1 MNNRLRVL
9 VVEDSEDD
17 ALLLM
22 RQLRLG
28 GYEPESS
35 RVESAE
41 EMAAALER
49 QAWDLVI
56 VDYAMPRFGALAALD
71 LLKEKGLDVPRIVV
85 SGTIGEETAVETMKR
100 GAHDYIM
107 KDNLNR
113 LIPAIERELREAKG
127 RDERNKAVEALRESE
142 ERYRTLVENVDIGVT
157 LVDSEF
163 NIIMTNTAQARLFG
177 TIARSLTGEKCYDA
191 FKARKTVCP
200 HCPGRRAMSSGL
212 PYEIDVQKVNY
223 KGDLVNWRLRAF
235 PTFSTDGAVTGFIE
249 VVDDVTVRKRLEE
262 QLRQAGQLEAIGRL
276 AGGVAHD
283 FNNLLTAMLGYSQVL
298 LERMS
303 KNDPNRDKVAHISR
317 AAERAAELT
326 KKLLAFS
333 RKQVL
338 DVKVL
343 DLNPV
348 MADFEKMIRRLLGE
362 DVELVTALAPSLG
375 RVKADRGQIEQ
386 ILMNLAVNAR
396 DAMPS
401 GGKLTMETANVQLD
415 TNYVRVH
422 PDVQIGAYVMIAVSD
437 NGLGMDAETRSRIFD
452 PFFTTKEKGKGT
464 GLGLST
470 VYGIVKQ
477 HHGHISVYSEPDRGT
492 TFKVYLPCVQDPIEE
507 IRIAPKPQPQAH
519 GVETILVVEDEEIV
533 LKLACDTL
541 EALGYSALCASH
553 PEAALRLANEHEG
566 TIDLLLTDVVLPQ
579 MDGPSLF
586 KRVADVRPG
595 IKVLYVSGYAGDS
608 IVHHGVLN
616 PGVHFLPK
624 PFTLDGLAAKVREAL
639 DDQTTAQEIQS

>member
-22 RQLRLG
+22 RQLRRG

-35 RVESAE
+35 RVESAD

-49 QAWDLVI
+49 QPWDLVI
-56 VDYAMPRFGALAALD
+56 IDYAMPLFGAIAALD

-85 SGTIGEETAVETMKR
+85 SGTIGEETAVDTMKR

-107 KDNLNR
+107 KDNLSR
-113 LIPAIERELREAKG
+113 LIPAIERELREAQG
-127 RDERNKAVEALRESE
+127 RHERRKALEALRESE
-142 ERYRTLVENVDIGVT
+142 ERYRTLIDNVDIGVT

-163 NIIMTNTAQARLFG
+163 NIIMTNAAQARLFG
-177 TIARSLTGEKCYDA
+177 KIPQDFTGEKCYVA
-191 FKARKTVCP
+191 FKDRKTVCTC
-200 HCPGRRAMSSGL
+200 CPGQLAMTTGL
-212 PYEIDVQKVNY
+212 PSEIDVEKVNY
-223 KGDLVNWRLRAF
+223 KGDRVSWRFRAF
-235 PTFSTDGAVTGFIE
+235 PTFSADGTVTGFIE

-298 LERMS
+298 LQRMS
-303 KNDPNRDKVAHISR
+303 KSDPNRDKVAQISH

-415 TNYVRVH
+415 EDYARIH
-422 PDVQIGAYVMIAVSD
+422 PDVQTGSYVTVAVSD
-437 NGLGMDAETRSRIFD
+437 NGVGMTAETRSRIFD

-477 HHGHISVYSEPDRGT
+477 HRGHVSVYTEPGQGT
-492 TFKVYLPCVQDPIEE
+492 TFKVYLPRVQDPIEE
-507 IRIAPKPQPQAH
+507 IRAVHAPQPQAH
-519 GVETILVVEDEEIV
+519 GAETILVVEDEEIV
-533 LKLACDTL
+533 LNLACDTL
-541 EALGYSALCASH
+541 EALGYSVLCASN
-553 PEAALRLANEHEG
+553 PEAALRLADEYEG
-566 TIDLLLTDVVLPQ
+566 TIDLLLSDVVLPQ

-586 KRVADVRPG
+586 KRVALLRPS
-595 IKVLYVSGYAGDS
+595 IKVLYVSGYAGNS
-608 IVHHGVLN
+608 IVHHGVLD

-624 PFTLDGLAAKVREAL
+624 PFTLDGIAAKVREAL
-639 DDQTTAQEIQS
+639 DDQSNAHETHS